1 MREDHKRLREVILK
15 QLQNNNIK
23 TGTKK
28 AKEAEYYIVI
38 GYLTMQQE
46 IGEQLDPYLTVLMMS
61 GRSLV
66 EEKVE

>member
-23 TGTKK
+23 TGSKK

-46 IGEQLDPYLTVLMMS
+46 IGEALDPYLTVLMMS